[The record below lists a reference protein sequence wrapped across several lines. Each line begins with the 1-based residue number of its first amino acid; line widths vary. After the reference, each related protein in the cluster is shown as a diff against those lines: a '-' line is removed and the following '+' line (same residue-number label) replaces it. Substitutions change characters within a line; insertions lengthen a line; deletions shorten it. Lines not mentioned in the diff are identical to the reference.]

1 MAAVGDIVRLD
12 FHSNSDYHEAMEHR
26 SEENACKSFELLS
39 KRRKVRKGTSS
50 CWECKHRKKRCDFQ
64 PGSTACVF
72 CLDNRLE
79 CVSQEFA
86 EPINGYEKFGQRID
100 QIEGLVKQLVQQR
113 SKMTTAP
120 ELSTASERSQYVQ
133 YPTLRSVNHERISRG
148 PSLTGYLSSILPD
161 PAISVVIMRSSKLFR
176 TPLQIA
182 QSQQSSDGERSPSAP
197 DILPNA
203 HPVSF
208 AQRLIQLALCLQHSD
223 TNSSEQLKLQLR
235 EPVHN
240 VARRY
245 YAAACHLVISQDFLI
260 ASIDGLQT
268 LMLQGRYHITIGDL
282 RTAWLIHKRAANI
295 AHAMGFPKLA
305 ETVGGRAESVWF
317 ELIYSD
323 RFLSLVLGLPF
334 AITDNSPSIT
344 DYMDVT
350 PAQRLERIHVLVAGR
365 IITRNLRMQ
374 RQMVDTQHEAL
385 ADKDYQETTMID
397 QQLKKAT
404 RLLPTAWWLVSSLE
418 KTASDPEVVQKTAK
432 LLVQMH
438 QYYLLVLLHQPY
450 IIQQLVGGEYN
461 RVFGQTSATYLYS
474 KLAAASAS
482 RDVITRYLVLR
493 NYHRSSPSSRAMDDK
508 GFTASLTLL
517 FAHLNGHRLGNA
529 NVLEHQRPHDLGII
543 EQVID
548 LLEDISALDKHSLDL
563 SRADILRRFIEVE
576 ADAADGSSYRTW
588 KSDGTDGDET
598 DSLRLSIPYFG
609 ILHITRQQEQKFLGI
624 LIPDLPC
631 VGVSEIIPE
640 VPVPRETASTPSA
653 LDDLT
658 TAIQELPPQEDD
670 TSWLESWIHQDRDY
684 ERT

>member
-1 MAAVGDIVRLD
+1 
-12 FHSNSDYHEAMEHR
+12 MEHR
-26 SEENACKSFELLS
+26 SEENACESFEVLS
-39 KRRKVRKGTSS
+39 KRRKIRKGTSS

-86 EPINGYEKFGQRID
+86 EPINGYENFGQRLD
-100 QIEGLVKQLVQQR
+100 QIEGLVKQLVRQR
-113 SKMTTAP
+113 SEKLTTAP
-120 ELSTASERSQYVQ
+120 KVSTASERSQNVQ
-133 YPTLRSVNHERISRG
+133 YPTLRSVNHEQISRG
-148 PSLTGYLSSILPD
+148 PSLTGYLFSILPD
-161 PAISVVIMRSSKLFR
+161 PAISVEIMKSSKLFR
-176 TPLQIA
+176 APLQIA
-182 QSQQSSDGERSPSAP
+182 QSQQSSNGERSFGAA
-197 DILPNA
+197 DILPTA

-208 AQRLIQLALCLQHSD
+208 AQRLIQLALCLQHFD
-223 TNSSEQLKLQLR
+223 TNSSEHLKVQLR
-235 EPVHN
+235 QPVRD

-282 RTAWLIHKRAANI
+282 RTSWLIHRRAANI
-295 AHAMGFPKLA
+295 ADAMGFPKLA

-323 RFLSLVLGLPF
+323 RFISLVLGLPT
-334 AITDNSPSIT
+334 AITNNPPSIT
-344 DYMDVT
+344 DYMDIT
-350 PAQRLERIHVLVAGR
+350 PTQRLERIHVLVAGR
-365 IITRNLRMQ
+365 LITRNLRMQ
-374 RQMVDTQHEAL
+374 RQKGDTQDEVL
-385 ADKDYQETTMID
+385 ADKDYQEMIRID

-404 RLLPTAWWLVSSLE
+404 RLMPTVWWLVPSLE
-418 KTASDPEVVQKTAK
+418 NTASDLEVAQKTAK

-438 QYYLLVLLHQPY
+438 QYYLVVLLHQPY
-450 IIQQLVGGEYN
+450 IIQQLVGGDYN
-461 RVFGQTSATYLYS
+461 RDFGRTSATYMYS
-474 KLAAASAS
+474 KLAATSTS
-482 RDVITRYLVLR
+482 REVITRYLVLR
-493 NYHRSSPSSRAMDDK
+493 NYHRSPSSRAMDDK

-517 FAHLNGHRLGNA
+517 LAHLDGHSLGNA

-548 LLEDISALDKHSLDL
+548 LLEDISTFDAHSLDL
-563 SRADILRRFIEVE
+563 PRAEILRNFIEVE

-588 KSDGTDGDET
+588 KSDGADGDET

-609 ILHITRQQEQKFLGI
+609 NLHIKRQQEQQFLGN

-631 VGVSEIIPE
+631 VGASAITPE
-640 VPVPRETASTPSA
+640 ELVPEERASDPST

-658 TAIQELPPQEDD
+658 PAIQGFPSQEDD
-670 TSWLESWIHQDRDY
+670 MSWLESWIHRDGDY
-684 ERT
+684 EQT